1 MPIQAIQAFCLL
13 KRLLNC
19 CCADVGVDDLADVFP
34 PSAIQSKVHKPFS
47 MSALACT
54 QQSSKTPIPKAG
66 ALFNWLVPSVRPTPL
81 DSMLFSD
88 RQIAENGHCV
98 QAATTRN

>member
-34 PSAIQSKVHKPFS
+34 PSAIQSKVHKRVF
-47 MSALACT
+47 
-54 QQSSKTPIPKAG
+54 PIADIG
-66 ALFNWLVPSVRPTPL
+66 V
-81 DSMLFSD
+81 
-88 RQIAENGHCV
+88 GHCSGDEAV
-98 QAATTRN
+98 WIGKERVHLAQAEAR